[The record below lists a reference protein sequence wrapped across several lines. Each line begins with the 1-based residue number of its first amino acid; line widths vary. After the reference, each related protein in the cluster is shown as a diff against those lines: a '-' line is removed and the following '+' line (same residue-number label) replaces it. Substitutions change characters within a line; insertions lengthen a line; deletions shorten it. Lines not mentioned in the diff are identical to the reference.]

1 MYKIRQSLFVHL
13 PPRTSNKSENGTESK
28 LDKSSIL
35 NAGKVDLT
43 LSNVLRDIK
52 GRIKTHITKDI
63 KKDDKPDSRLGI
75 TQEMGEMDDTSST
88 SNKSNNLSSITILKE
103 VYDKIDKRLY
113 SWGFKVGDTHIQIPS
128 VSPKVDPLA
137 FDLAE
142 TCKRCVVFANNHI
155 SENYSISIRGIS
167 LDNIKIRNFVD
178 NVKYNKNKGC
188 NILEY
193 DNTLKNIKNKC
204 EDTLAKIVHR
214 TGSSEIKNKSTEFKQ
229 KCEAENEQQFVQYI
243 DEWKRC
249 YL

>member
-1 MYKIRQSLFVHL
+1 MSS
-13 PPRTSNKSENGTESK
+13 PPRTSNKSENSTESK

-35 NAGKVDLT
+35 NAGKVDLS
-43 LSNVLRDIK
+43 LSKVLKDIK
-52 GRIKTHITKDI
+52 GRIPTQTQKDI
-63 KKDDKPDSRLGI
+63 KKDGKPDSRLGI
-75 TQEMGEMDDTSST
+75 TQEMGEMDDTPST

-142 TCKRCVVFANNHI
+142 TCRRCVAFANNHL
-155 SENYSISIRGIS
+155 SKNYSISLRGIH
-167 LDNIKIRNFVD
+167 LDNFKTRSVVD
-178 NVKYNKNKGC
+178 NVKSNPNKGC
-188 NILEY
+188 NIIKY
-193 DNTLKNIKNKC
+193 DSILNKIKSKC
-204 EDTLAKIVHR
+204 EDTLAKIVLR
-214 TGSSEIKNKSTEFKQ
+214 TGASEMKDKSTEFKK
-229 KCEAENEQQFVQYI
+229 KCESENERQFIEYI